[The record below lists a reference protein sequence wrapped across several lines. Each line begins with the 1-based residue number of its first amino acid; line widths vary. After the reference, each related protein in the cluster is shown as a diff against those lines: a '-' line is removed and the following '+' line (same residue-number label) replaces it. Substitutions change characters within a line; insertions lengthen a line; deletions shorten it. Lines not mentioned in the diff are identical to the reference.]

1 MRKTLGIKSKSVSVA
16 ATQSQTLNVKESKGV
31 GGDIKITPKD
41 SILQDSIIF
50 NLYTTAHYTITPD
63 TVTIALDIQNDQYL
77 YIYTVREYK
86 NKKNFFKRL
95 FTWDFKKVDKRQYI
109 LYNTNDLIKSNNLRI
124 VESTKK

>member
-31 GGDIKITPKD
+31 GGDITIIPKD
-41 SILQDSIIF
+41 TIIQDSIMF
-50 NLYTTAHYTITPD
+50 NLYTTAYYTITPD
-63 TVTIALDIQNDQYL
+63 TVTISLDVNNDQYL

-95 FTWDFKKVDKRQYI
+95 FTWDFKKVDKRKYV
-109 LYNTNDLIKSNNLRI
+109 LYNTNSLIKSNNLRI

>member
-41 SILQDSIIF
+41 SILQDSIMF

-63 TVTIALDIQNDQYL
+63 TVAIALDISNDQYL